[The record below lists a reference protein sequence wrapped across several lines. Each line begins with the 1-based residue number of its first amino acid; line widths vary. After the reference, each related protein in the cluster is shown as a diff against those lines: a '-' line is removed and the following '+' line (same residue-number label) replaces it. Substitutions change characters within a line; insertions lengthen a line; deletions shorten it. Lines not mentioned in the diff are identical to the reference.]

1 MSADSTRSGH
11 FVLLGES
18 NSGALGGKLG
28 EIHTFSAK
36 KTVTRSTFLMNAVP
50 PGVYRGKYAI
60 FDLSV
65 ESFPITGRTVC
76 RDGMIPKTGFWCKLG
91 AGVSF

>member
-1 MSADSTRSGH
+1 MSADNTRSGH

-36 KTVTRSTFLMNAVP
+36 KTVVIVVRAPVS
-50 PGVYRGKYAI
+50 PGRWSSA
-60 FDLSV
+60 F
-65 ESFPITGRTVC
+65 EH
-76 RDGMIPKTGFWCKLG
+76 
-91 AGVSF
+91 